1 MGTCSSFE
9 AMENTQVINADFD
22 LYNLLADLERNVTDG
37 PNATTDNRKRQ
48 REITIEPTFQL
59 NDNQSI
65 QLVDSSGDFIAS
77 QMVIPDKVND
87 EPKEKK
93 QKADF
98 SIDSPFIDMLKKINK
113 LRVSKR
119 NMSIEIKD
127 MKKQLVELRELVSFL
142 KDKIDTTN
150 TTKNCKKNSVMG
162 QLEIIKEILTNM
174 QK

>member
-1 MGTCSSFE
+1 MATCSSFE
-9 AMENTQVINADFD
+9 AMENTQVVNADFD
-22 LYNLLADLERNVTDG
+22 LYNLLADWERNVTDG
-37 PNATTDNRKRQ
+37 SKAATMDNRKRQ
-48 REITIEPTFQL
+48 RKITIEPTFQM

-65 QLVDSSGDFIAS
+65 QLVDSSGDFI
-77 QMVIPDKVND
+77 PDSVND
-87 EPKEKK
+87 APKEKK
-93 QKADF
+93 QKEDF
-98 SIDSPFIDMLKKINK
+98 TIDSPFIDMLKKINK

-127 MKKQLVELRELVSFL
+127 MKKEIDELKALVLFL